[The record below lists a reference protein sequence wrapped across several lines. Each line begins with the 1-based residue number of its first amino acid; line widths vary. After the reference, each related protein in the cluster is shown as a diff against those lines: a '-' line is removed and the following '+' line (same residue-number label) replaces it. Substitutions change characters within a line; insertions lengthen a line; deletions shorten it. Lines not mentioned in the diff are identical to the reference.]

1 MFCRNVVKAHTSLCS
16 SPALNPFGETRW
28 HRRNWVWRSS
38 ALLVSVWGSE
48 VRWVAELPWSPPA
61 PPQQEAGFL
70 SLLCAL
76 SNPKAV
82 PVGQHCP

>member
-61 PPQQEAGFL
+61 PPQQEAGPFVHL
-70 SLLCAL
+70 SICFCAEGWAL
-76 SNPKAV
+76 GS
-82 PVGQHCP
+82 